1 MGGRR
6 CGAILRS
13 GSSSAGETCRR
24 PSGPR
29 CRMWENYG
37 DRGGVERVDDRP
49 VAAVEGD
56 MCAGSERLTL
66 RSPELRLVVG
76 AEARGLPLVEG
87 HYDPIAERAEG
98 LL

>member
-1 MGGRR
+1 
-6 CGAILRS
+6 
-13 GSSSAGETCRR
+13 
-24 PSGPR
+24 
-29 CRMWENYG
+29 MWENYG

-66 RSPELRLVVG
+66 RRPELRLVVG

-98 LL
+98 LLRPGRCIFRRDDFVVSDLVVLRPAA